1 MSYGDQTGEVHL
13 LLEVMMIL
21 LHLPSSLLSFSPVH
35 SSPTHPPSKSIHP
48 SILPSLLLPSIHPS
62 IYHLL
67 LRMYKGM

>member
-21 LHLPSSLLSFSPVH
+21 LHLPSSLL
-35 SSPTHPPSKSIHP
+35 
-48 SILPSLLLPSIHPS
+48 LPSIHPS